1 MPDIQ
6 EIRSVAFARSTLRT
20 GRTVAARVHC
30 DARDPTG
37 LRCEAVTPG
46 FIVEL
51 MPERARHDDHLL
63 VGLRI
68 HRRLGIVRQLC
79 LVKFSIGEATATAS
93 ITVLP

>member
-1 MPDIQ
+1 VE
-6 EIRSVAFARSTLRT
+6 EIRAVAFARSTLRT

-30 DARDPTG
+30 DATDPAG

-46 FIVEL
+46 FVVEL
-51 MPERARHDDHLL
+51 MPERSRRDDHLL

-68 HRRLGIVRQLC
+68 HRRLGIARQLC
-79 LVKFSIGEATATAS
+79 LVRFSIGEATATAS